1 MKNNTQAIARKRLTE
16 STEDNDSRNVLGH
29 RVKSARQKIHLSQA
43 ELARKVGVSTTT
55 IQNYESGQFPKGEHA
70 VGLAVALGCSLD
82 WLLAGVTP
90 QCHQNAP
97 TALSQ
102 QGGVPVLGLA
112 KCSIQGWSQST
123 PLDIKASRPGDLHLP
138 GIFCVMA
145 IGNSM
150 APAGILQG
158 QLCYCNPHDRYENGD
173 AIYVERMDN
182 AASIKLFIAA
192 DESHMTL
199 QGWLDPDEEGRQAVY
214 TEKVRLDQVRRA
226 ATVIYVKRK
235 L

>member
-1 MKNNTQAIARKRLTE
+1 MEHRKIVVGSLQSLNHE
-16 STEDNDSRNVLGH
+16 DSRTTTNFLGQ
-29 RVKSARQKIHLSQA
+29 RVKTARQRARLSQV

-55 IQNYESGQFPKGEHA
+55 IQNYESGQFPKGDHA
-70 VGLAVALGCSLD
+70 VGLASALECSLD

-90 QCHQNAP
+90 QSHQNAP
-97 TALSQ
+97 GPNSQ
-102 QGGVPVLGLA
+102 QCGVPILGLA
-112 KCSIQGWSQST
+112 KCGLQGWSKST
-123 PLDIKASRPGDLHLP
+123 PLSIKASRPGDMHLP

-150 APAGILQG
+150 VPAGILQG
-158 QLCYCNPHDRYENGD
+158 QLCFCNPHDRYEKGD

-182 AASIKLFIAA
+182 TASIKLFQGA
-192 DESHMTL
+192 DEQHMTL
-199 QGWLDPDEEGRQAVY
+199 QGWLDPDVNGHQAAY
-214 TEKVRLDQVRRA
+214 TEQARLDQIRRV